1 MAIGKQNNRR
11 VSHRKQRTTFLPILL
26 GFNTEESEK
35 KSEKTIEKQTFRVFQ
50 LKEGWT
56 ETKLIINKDYY
67 HEQLHSSPSQW
78 AFVLFERC
86 CRLK

>member
-1 MAIGKQNNRR
+1 MCITQKTKDHIFTHLANLDLVQKK
-11 VSHRKQRTTFLPILL
+11 VK
-26 GFNTEESEK
+26 K

-67 HEQLHSSPSQW
+67 HEQLHSNPSQW